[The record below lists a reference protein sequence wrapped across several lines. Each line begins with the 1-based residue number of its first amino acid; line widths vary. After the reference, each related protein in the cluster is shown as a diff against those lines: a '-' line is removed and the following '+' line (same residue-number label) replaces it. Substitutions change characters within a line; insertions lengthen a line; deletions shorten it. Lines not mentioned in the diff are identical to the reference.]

1 MYNWEIVKS
10 QMFTLFHTP
19 LFVSEFDRLALV
31 KAHEAQDL
39 KNDRLNL
46 FFAEIWDGR

>member
-1 MYNWEIVKS
+1 
-10 QMFTLFHTP
+10 
-19 LFVSEFDRLALV
+19 LALV

-46 FFAEIWDGR
+46 FFAEIWDGRWSDDKKYDMDYIYTLKLD